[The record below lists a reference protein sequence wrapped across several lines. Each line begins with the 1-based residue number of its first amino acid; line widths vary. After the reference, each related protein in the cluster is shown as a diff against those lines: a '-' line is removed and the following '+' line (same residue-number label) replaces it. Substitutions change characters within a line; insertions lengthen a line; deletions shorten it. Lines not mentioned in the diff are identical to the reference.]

1 MVRPEKDDK
10 LLAGQRIIVGFD
22 GTVLNEEIKYL
33 IGELK
38 VGGLILFAANIENFE
53 QVKLLCSLAQEYALS
68 LGLPPLFIA
77 VDQEGGM
84 VARLRPPDFTHFPGN
99 SHITNTEQAVEF
111 AGVTA
116 EELSSVN
123 INMNLA
129 PVMDFIPHGF
139 DSIMKGRVFN
149 GTVKKVAELGSC
161 VIKEMQKRNIMACAK
176 HFPGIGRTKIDSHFD
191 LPIIE
196 SEPAFMEKNDLVPF
210 AAAKKADVAAMMLS
224 HILYPGF
231 DKKWPASLSPKIA
244 KELLREK
251 IGFQG
256 LVMTDDL
263 DMKAIKYDIK
273 LCVKQILES
282 EIDITLICH
291 SGPDIEAAF
300 SEIYRMIIHNE
311 QLRAKGIESLKRIF
325 SLKKRYLSHLSPR
338 L

>member
-1 MVRPEKDDK
+1 MDFDDK
-10 LLAGQRIIVGFD
+10 LLAGQRIMAGFD

-38 VGGLILFAANIENFE
+38 TGGLILFAANIETFE
-53 QVKLLCSLAQEYALS
+53 QVKLLCFSAQEYALS

-84 VARLRPPDFTHFPGN
+84 VARLRPPYFTHFPGN
-99 SHITNTEQAVEF
+99 SHINNTEQAVEF

-116 EELSSVN
+116 RELASVN

-129 PVMDFIPHGF
+129 PVMDFIPQGF
-139 DSIMKGRVFN
+139 DSIMKGRVF
-149 GTVKKVAELGSC
+149 KGSC
-161 VIKEMQKRNIMACAK
+161 EKVGKLGACIIKEMQKRNIMACAK
-176 HFPGIGRTKIDSHFD
+176 HFPGIGRTEIDSHFD
-191 LPIIE
+191 LPVLE
-196 SEPAFMEKNDLVPF
+196 SKPEFMEKNDLVPF
-210 AAAKKADVAAMMLS
+210 AAAKKAKVAAMMLS
-224 HILYPGF
+224 HILYPGY

-273 LCVKQILES
+273 VCVKQILES

-291 SGPDIEAAF
+291 SGPDIQTAF
-300 SEIYRMIIHNE
+300 SEIYRMISGNE
-311 QLRAKGIESLKRIF
+311 QLREKGIESFKRILG
-325 SLKKRYLSHLSPR
+325 LKKKYLSHLSPR